1 MFFAPVV
8 LSFALASVKLVAA
21 QNSTA
26 SNNTALGIEAI
37 EAHFS
42 QAGLV
47 PSLLATFNP
56 SAVLTLSYS
65 GVGDVSPGQAL
76 TQQQVQPV
84 PGLSVTP
91 ANSSVE
97 ISGTYT
103 IVMADA
109 GPVGTDES
117 QGQTRHW
124 LVNGATISNGSS
136 PLNVSTDSGVA
147 ITKYGGPAPAAGSGP
162 HRYAILLFAQPNS
175 FKAPDGLNTAGT
187 PISVF
192 NLQDYVKNS
201 GLGAVVAGTYITV
214 ANGADNSSIPATS
227 AVVSSTLSAPQAT
240 GSGNS
245 TTKASGSGSGS
256 SGAPSPTGS
265 SSAAGMT
272 IASVQNVFIA
282 ALAGLFFL

>member
-1 MFFAPVV
+1 MIFAPVV

-26 SNNTALGIEAI
+26 SNNTGLGVAAI
-37 EAHFS
+37 EAHFT
-42 QAGLV
+42 QAELV
-47 PSLLATFNP
+47 PSLLPTFDP
-56 SAVLTLSYS
+56 SAVLTLSFT

-84 PGLSVTP
+84 PSLSLTP
-91 ANSSVE
+91 ANSTVE
-97 ISGTYT
+97 LSGNYT

-124 LVNGATISNGSS
+124 LVNGATVANGSA
-136 PLNVSTDSGVA
+136 PLNVSTTGAVA

-162 HRYAILLFAQPNS
+162 HRYAILLYAQPES
-175 FKAPDGLNTAGT
+175 FKAPDGLNAPDT

-201 GLGAVVAGTYITV
+201 GLGALVAGTYITV

-227 AVVSSTLSAPQAT
+227 AVVSSTLSAPQPS

-245 TTKASGSGSGS
+245 STHASGSGSA
-256 SGAPSPTGS
+256 GAAQPTGS

-272 IASVQNVFIA
+272 IVSLQNVVA
-282 ALAGLFFL
+282 AAFVGLFFL